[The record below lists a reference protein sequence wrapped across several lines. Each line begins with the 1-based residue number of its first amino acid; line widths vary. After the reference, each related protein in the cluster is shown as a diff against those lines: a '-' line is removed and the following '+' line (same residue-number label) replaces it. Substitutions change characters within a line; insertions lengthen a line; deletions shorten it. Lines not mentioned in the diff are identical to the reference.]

1 MAIGIT
7 DEKNYQDI
15 ADAIREKNG
24 SSDTYTPSEMA
35 DAIRGIEGGEGFN
48 LMSAGFTQESQNKF
62 NEFYKNGI
70 EYAKYVKSTLDGA
83 SGSVAGLFRDDE
95 SVVFVPEL
103 SLENVT
109 EAGNIFNGCINLEQ
123 TGKITFNKYKLGNSQ
138 VFTNCV
144 RLSKIHLHLKNN
156 FSWHRNI
163 ISGCYNLREVYIDD
177 ISGLTNNIGTTS
189 EHKNVKIYNVA
200 KWTKWD
206 MALQYTPVLIP
217 SSIHYIIQ
225 NAMSVADGAT
235 ARILTLHATAKT
247 NWQNSEYY
255 EQDLAVLEQK
265 GITIA

>member
-24 SSDTYTPSEMA
+24 SSNTYTPGEMA
-35 DAIRGIEGGEGFN
+35 EAIRGIEGGEGFN

-83 SGSVAGLFRDDE
+83 SGSVAGVFKNDM

-103 SLENVT
+103 NLENVT
-109 EAGNIFNGCINLEQ
+109 AASNIFNGCINLEQ
-123 TGKITFNKYKLGNSQ
+123 TGKITFNEYKLGNSQ
-138 VFTNCV
+138 VFMNCV
-144 RLSKIHLHLKNN
+144 RLSKIHLHFKNG
-156 FSWHRNI
+156 FGWHGNA

-177 ISGLTNNIGTTS
+177 ISGLTNNIGIVS
-189 EHKNVKIYNVA
+189 ENKNVKIYNVA
-200 KWTKWD
+200 KWTKWN

-217 SSIHYIIQ
+217 SSINYIIQ
-225 NAMSVADGAT
+225 NAISLADGAT
-235 ARILTLHATAKT
+235 ARTLTLHATAKA
-247 NWQNSEYY
+247 NWEASEYY
-255 EQDLAVLEQK
+255 EGDMAVLNEK